1 MKNSFLK
8 YVAQDLIA
16 KFGQDLSRV
25 AVVFPNKRA
34 SLFMNEQLACLS
46 DRPIWS
52 PSYITISDL
61 FRRHSPLTVG
71 DSIKLICDLHKSF
84 NACTGSD
91 ETLDK
96 FYGWGQLLL
105 SDFDD
110 IDKNMVDADKVFANL
125 RDIHEFDDVSY
136 LSEEQKKI
144 LQAFFKN
151 FDEDHDTELKRRFL
165 NLWSHFKDIYH
176 DFNQRLSGQR
186 IAYEGALYR
195 QVAQNEDIEFEY
207 DQYVFVGFNVLQK
220 VEQALFKR
228 LKDMGKAKFYW
239 DFDRYYLADGK
250 QEAGHF
256 IRQYLDVFPNEL
268 DNLSDELYK
277 QFTQPKDITYLSA
290 PTENMQARYI
300 TTWLREKG
308 RIEAGK
314 NTAIV
319 MCDEQLLQT
328 VIHCIPPEAGKINIT
343 TGYPLAQSPVAS
355 LINVLLMLQTSGHIL
370 NTDKYRL
377 AAVKRV
383 LRHPYAQYIS
393 ENHQTLLTHL
403 DTEKHYFP
411 TRNELSMDD
420 GLSLLFTD
428 IDDDPTNCLLTKWI
442 LNVLKRIG
450 QQGRDNEDAFFQESV
465 FRMYTLINRLSDL
478 IAAGDLTIN
487 LTTFE
492 RLMAQLIQATSI
504 PFHGEPAEGIQV
516 MGVLETRNLDFD
528 HLLVLSCNE
537 GNMPKGVS
545 DTSFIPHT
553 LREAYGL
560 TTVKHKVAIYA
571 YHFHRLIQRAT
582 DVTLT
587 YNNSTEI
594 SHTGEMSRFML
605 QMMVESGHPIQRYSM
620 LCGQSMETH
629 GPEVIEKNEQVMQA
643 LNQLEQLSPT
653 AINRYL
659 RCPLQFYYN
668 ILAGLKEPEA
678 EDAVDNRMF
687 GNIFHRS
694 AELIYTHLKEKNQR
708 IQASDIHDLR
718 TKGKRIE
725 QFVDQA
731 FNEELFNVSNKGYR
745 PEYNGLQLINRRVI
759 IDYLNRLLQID
770 EKLAPFVIKSLEEKV
785 SSTLTFET
793 AQGSH
798 SLSIGGYIDRLDE
811 IVNPDGTHRIR
822 VIDYKTGKPM
832 NSTPVDVDD
841 IFTDEK
847 LSEKHKDYYLQT
859 FLYASIVKHHPQLNP
874 AQLPVSPALLFIQQ
888 TAGEDYDPTLLLE
901 KEKVLDIGDYDAKFK
916 ENLQQL
922 LSEIYNS
929 SIPFAPTSE
938 LKRCTYCPYRQLC
951 DRNVPATSKG

>member
-61 FRRHSPLTVG
+61 FRRHSPFTVG

-144 LQAFFKN
+144 LQAFFKS
-151 FDEDHDTELKRRFL
+151 FDKDHDTELKRRFL

-176 DFNQRLSGQR
+176 DFNQRLSGQG

-207 DQYVFVGFNVLQK
+207 EQYVFVGFNVLQK

-228 LKDMGKAKFYW
+228 LKDMGKAMFYW

-268 DNLSDELYK
+268 DNQSDELYK

-393 ENHQTLLTHL
+393 ENHQALLTHL

-411 TRNELSMDD
+411 TRSELSMDD

-442 LNVLKRIG
+442 LNILKRIG

-545 DTSFIPHT
+545 DTSFIPHA

-571 YHFHRLIQRAT
+571 YHFHRLIQRAS

-605 QMMVESGHPIQRYSM
+605 QMMVESGHSIQRYSM

-629 GPEVIEKNEQVMQA
+629 GPEVIEKNELVMHA

-694 AELIYTHLKEKNQR
+694 AELIYTHLKEKNER

-718 TKGKRIE
+718 TKGKHIE

-785 SSTLTFET
+785 SSTITFET

-822 VIDYKTGKPM
+822 VIDYKTGKSM
-832 NSTPVDVDD
+832 TSTPVDVDD
-841 IFTDEK
+841 IFIDEK

-901 KEKVLDIGDYDAKFK
+901 KEKVLDIGEYDAKFM

-922 LSEIYNS
+922 LSEIYNP

>member
-61 FRRHSPLTVG
+61 FRRHSPFTVG

-176 DFNQRLSGQR
+176 DFNQRLSDQG

-228 LKDMGKAKFYW
+228 LKDTGKALFYW

-268 DNLSDELYK
+268 DNQSDELYK
-277 QFTQPKDITYLSA
+277 QFTKPKDITYLSA

-377 AAVKRV
+377 AAVKRA

-411 TRNELSMDD
+411 TRSELSMDD

-428 IDDDPTNCLLTKWI
+428 IDDDPTNSLLTTWI

-571 YHFHRLIQRAT
+571 YHFHRLIQRAS

-668 ILAGLKEPEA
+668 ILARLKEPEA

-785 SSTLTFET
+785 SSTITFET

-822 VIDYKTGKPM
+822 VIDYKTGKSM
-832 NSTPVDVDD
+832 TSTPVDVDD

-874 AQLPVSPALLFIQQ
+874 SQLPVSPALLFIQQ

-901 KEKVLDIGDYDAKFK
+901 KEKVLDIGEHDAKFK

-922 LSEIYNS
+922 LSEIYNP

-938 LKRCTYCPYRQLC
+938 LKRCTYCAYRQLC
-951 DRNVPATSKG
+951 DRNVPPTSRS

>member
-61 FRRHSPLTVG
+61 FRRHSPLTTG

-176 DFNQRLSGQR
+176 DFNQRLSDQG

-207 DQYVFVGFNVLQK
+207 DQYVFVGFNVLQN

-250 QEAGHF
+250 QETGHF
-256 IRQYLDVFPNEL
+256 IRQYLDMFPNEL
-268 DNLSDELYK
+268 DNQSDELYK

-393 ENHQTLLTHL
+393 ENHQTLLTNL

-411 TRNELSMDD
+411 TRSELSMDD
-420 GLSLLFTD
+420 GLSLLFAD

-450 QQGRDNEDAFFQESV
+450 QQGKNNEDAFFQESV

-492 RLMAQLIQATSI
+492 RLMGQLIQATSI

-528 HLLVLSCNE
+528 HLLVLSCND

-545 DTSFIPHT
+545 DTSFIPHA

-571 YHFHRLIQRAT
+571 YHFHRLIQRAS

-629 GPEVIEKNEQVMQA
+629 GPEVIEKNELVMQA

-785 SSTLTFET
+785 NSTITFET

-822 VIDYKTGKPM
+822 VIDYKTGKSM
-832 NSTPVDVDD
+832 TSTPVDVDD

-901 KEKVLDIGDYDAKFK
+901 KEKVLDIGEHDAKFK

-922 LSEIYNS
+922 LSEIYNP

-938 LKRCTYCPYRQLC
+938 LKRCTYCAYRQLC

>member
-16 KFGQDLSRV
+16 KFGQDLSHV

-61 FRRHSPLTVG
+61 FRRHSPFTTG

-84 NACTGSD
+84 NECTGSD

-176 DFNQRLSGQR
+176 DFNQRLSDQG
-186 IAYEGALYR
+186 IVYEGALYR

-228 LKDMGKAKFYW
+228 LKDKGKALFYW

-268 DNLSDELYK
+268 DNQSDELYK
-277 QFTQPKDITYLSA
+277 LFTQPKDITYLSA

-300 TTWLREKG
+300 TTWLREKE

-377 AAVKRV
+377 TAVKRV

-393 ENHQTLLTHL
+393 ENHQILLTHL
-403 DTEKHYFP
+403 ETEKHYFP
-411 TRNELSMDD
+411 TRSELSMDD

-442 LNVLKRIG
+442 LNILKRIG

-545 DTSFIPHT
+545 DTSFIPHA

-571 YHFHRLIQRAT
+571 YHFHRLIQRAS

-620 LCGQSMETH
+620 QCGQSMETH
-629 GPEVIEKNEQVMQA
+629 GPDVIEKSEQVMQV

-718 TKGKRIE
+718 TKGKHIE

-785 SSTLTFET
+785 SSTISFET

-822 VIDYKTGKPM
+822 VIDYKTGKSM
-832 NSTPVDVDD
+832 TSTPVDVDD

-901 KEKVLDIGDYDAKFK
+901 KEKVLDIGEHDAKFK

-922 LSEIYNS
+922 LSEIYNP

-938 LKRCTYCPYRQLC
+938 LKRCTYCAYRQLC